1 MIQVILQSI
10 ENDEQR
16 NAIEQI
22 YHLYGKM
29 MLAKAYSIL
38 NNTHDAE
45 DAVMETFYRISKS
58 AQDFIDP
65 KHPATVALISIYTR
79 NVAINMYRRNQRYSK
94 IVHSDVDVDEV
105 VNEAAAE
112 DVAELIISDENMEI
126 VRRAIHALDD
136 MYKDVIILKYFYHKR
151 NVEIAEILG
160 IDSNRV
166 NGRIYRAKQKIKEII
181 GEDGYARIQN
191 R

>member
-1 MIQVILQSI
+1 M
-10 ENDEQR
+10 
-16 NAIEQI
+16 
-22 YHLYGKM
+22 K
-29 MLAKAYSIL
+29 K
-38 NNTHDAE
+38 
-45 DAVMETFYRISKS
+45 
-58 AQDFIDP
+58 
-65 KHPATVALISIYTR
+65 LISSVLIFSALFSLSACRLSPDNFFSESESASESVSESEENGETPLIS
-79 NVAINMYRRNQRYSK
+79 VEDMDTPVK

-126 VRRAIHALDD
+126 VRHAIHALDD